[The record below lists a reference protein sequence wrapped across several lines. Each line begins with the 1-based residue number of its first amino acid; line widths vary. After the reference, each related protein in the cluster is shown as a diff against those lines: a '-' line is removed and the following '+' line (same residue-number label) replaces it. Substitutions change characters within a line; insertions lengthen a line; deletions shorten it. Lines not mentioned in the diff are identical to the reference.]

1 MASPQLN
8 DYRNNIER
16 SDGEDVPA
24 ERSEVESQ
32 QGQEDETQLET
43 NLEEMTP
50 HCQDDRPATITRKVD
65 NLEMWNLTSALL
77 WQAQVAVSD
86 LSNIK
91 KKIFLTYSYLTTGNR
106 ETTE

>member
-1 MASPQLN
+1 MNKARLFFLHIMASPQLN

-50 HCQDDRPATITRKVD
+50 HSQDDRPATITRKVD
-65 NLEMWNLTSALL
+65 NLEM
-77 WQAQVAVSD
+77 
-86 LSNIK
+86 
-91 KKIFLTYSYLTTGNR
+91 
-106 ETTE
+106 